1 MIKSG
6 KIELSDREKQLW
18 ERYIGR
24 QGNQRTDQKSI
35 YDFEKEYYLE
45 EYKAKKLEEDNRD
58 NKEADEEKNKKGD
71 TKEEQ
76 KAAESLNV
84 DEKVIISM
92 VKIED
97 RETFGQ
103 AINQKLHADA
113 YIVKYGNNK
122 IKIMQATSNGKL
134 QELSGVENSEFNSE
148 VMEQLNINKSAKN
161 QKIKAGDLTTIKTE
175 DSKYNYVVVRE
186 KDPSKGIVIVNST
199 NETRMYTF
207 DDEGKD
213 DLKEIETSIRY
224 TVEKENQQ
232 EEKQSEQDERKKEDL
247 EEADEYERTPWGDAE
262 RRSRR

>member
-24 QGNQRTDQKSI
+24 QGNQRPDQKSI

-45 EYKAKKLEEDNRD
+45 EYKAKKLEED